1 MRDLQAFHASFYKY
15 KDKETQDAF
24 LLKCCH
30 AEPTKRKRPKNQKH
44 TEKKFQTKFIIYS
57 KSTKIRARVCQK
69 AFLQILGITKH
80 RIQYVMRKYI
90 ETGEPVKEKR
100 GGDHKSHLFIR
111 KKEAV
116 MSFINLFHVEEAH
129 YCRGKSQR
137 HYLAAE
143 LSINKMF
150 KQYNDQQIEESLK
163 VKRGFFRRVFN
174 TNYSLGFGS
183 PRTDVCSTCLQLL
196 EKIKLETDPTKRQL
210 LMTEKRVHSLRAK
223 AFFSLVKEESPDLK
237 TLSFDCEKNL
247 ALPKIPDQS
256 TYYSRQIY
264 LYNCTVVEGSSK
276 SQLTQNNV
284 FAYCWME
291 NQFNKGANEISSIVY
306 HRLMN
311 TDLAG
316 VQTVRLIADGCGGQ
330 NKNSIMLAMCSKWLV
345 ESAPSNVKIL
355 ELVFPIVGH
364 SFIPPDR
371 VFAQIEKEVRKRDTI
386 VRPEEYLDIISQWS
400 TVVRMGSME
409 CQVYDFKSSMSS
421 IMKDVGTWHFQF
433 KKCKRFYIARSK
445 NDGNVIIKGDVNYRI
460 SDGVYKKVTRK
471 NKLAK
476 DIKPNIITKCQIKTN
491 INKINDVKKLLR
503 THYGDEWQQVEMLKF
518 YKTVFAQNLEGE
530 ETLSDDIVCEPQE
543 EDHNLR
549 I

>member
-1 MRDLQAFHASFYKY
+1 
-15 KDKETQDAF
+15 
-24 LLKCCH
+24 
-30 AEPTKRKRPKNQKH
+30 
-44 TEKKFQTKFIIYS
+44 
-57 KSTKIRARVCQK
+57 
-69 AFLQILGITKH
+69 
-80 RIQYVMRKYI
+80 MRKYI

-284 FAYCWME
+284 FAYCWTE

-409 CQVYDFKSSMSS
+409 CQVYDFKSAMSS